1 MSTTSAQQMETLPLA
16 GKAETI
22 AVIAHLSGVMSDLLS
37 VIEQET
43 ELVRAGNLAE
53 AANLAEIKRDLSR
66 QYMADAARLK
76 GNPHAVLAAADVGE
90 LRRQH
95 DLFQA
100 LLQVNLTVLATAH
113 AVSEGIMRGV
123 HDELAR
129 KAAPQVYGASGR
141 TSAPPPSASQPLTV
155 SRVL

>member
-1 MSTTSAQQMETLPLA
+1 MNNKPAPQSVAPLT

-22 AVIAHLSGVMSDLLS
+22 AVITHLSGVMNELLA

-43 ELVRAGNLAE
+43 ELVRAGKLSE
-53 AANLAEIKRDLSR
+53 AAQLAQVKTDLAQ
-66 QYMADAARLK
+66 QYMSDANRLK
-76 GNPHAVLAAADVGE
+76 GNPQAVLASADIGE
-90 LRRQH
+90 LRQQH

-129 KAAPQVYGASGR
+129 KSSPQVYGASGR
-141 TSAPPPSASQPLTV
+141 TSAPPASASQPLTV